1 MPFITTKTNTE
12 ITKEQEA
19 SIKEKLG
26 EAITLLG
33 KSESWLMLD
42 FKDNCRLWFKGDNT
56 KKIAFVEIALF
67 GKASPSQYDA
77 MTEKVCEIISEELS
91 VSSDCIYV
99 KYEEVSNWG
108 YNGFNF

>member
-1 MPFITTKTNTE
+1 MPFINTKASIE
-12 ITKEQEA
+12 ITKEQELLL
-19 SIKEKLG
+19 KEKMG
-26 EAITLLG
+26 TAIRHIG

-42 FKDNCRLWFKGDNT
+42 FKENCRLWFKGDNS

-77 MTEKVCEIISEELS
+77 MTEKVCEIISSELRI
-91 VSSDCIYV
+91 SSDCIYV
-99 KYEEVSNWG
+99 KYEEVSDWG